1 MLFDSS
7 LRKELARSFAATL
20 VVVLTIVLT
29 ILLIRML
36 GQAAGGRVSPQD
48 VALLMGFTAVG
59 HLPTM
64 LNLALFV
71 AVVSTL
77 TRLYRDSEMA
87 VWMVSGVSLL
97 QVVRAMARFCIL
109 VVLATAVL
117 VLVVWPWTNRQIGE
131 LRERYEQRSDLS
143 RVAPGQFQTSA
154 NGRRVFFIDNQPQLA
169 ALGASAAAAGT
180 GASASG
186 MPPPQSQGVGR
197 NVFVLDN
204 SGERESVT
212 TAEGG
217 RLETDANGRRTLVLT
232 HGTRADLDLASGNK
246 TLSQFQEQSLL
257 VSERAAAR
265 LDEAP
270 PKVHDSLTLLRSD
283 AAPLKGE
290 LVWRVGLVLCG
301 VNLVILGAGL
311 AAGGPRRQAGS
322 WTMLLA
328 LLGFM
333 VYTNLINLSQ
343 AWVVAGRQGV
353 GAALLMVH
361 GTAAVIGLTLLWWRD
376 SGAARYALRRR

>member
-1 MLFDSS
+1 MLFDST
-7 LRKELARSFAATL
+7 LRKELVRSFAATL

-97 QVVRAMARFCIL
+97 QVVRAMARPCIL
-109 VVLATAVL
+109 VVASTAAL
-117 VLVVWPWTNRQIGE
+117 VLVVWPWTNRQIVE
-131 LRERYEQRSDLS
+131 LRDRYDQRSDLS
-143 RVAPGQFQTSA
+143 RVAPGQFQTSG
-154 NGRRVFFIDNQPQLA
+154 NGRRVFFIDNQSQPPGLA
-169 ALGASAAAAGT
+169 APGSAAAPASAA
-180 GASASG
+180 SA
-186 MPPPQSQGVGR
+186 QGVGR

-204 SGERESVT
+204 TGTRESIT
-212 TAEGG
+212 TAEAG
-217 RLETDANGRRTLVLT
+217 RLDTDAQGRRTLVLS
-232 HGTRADLDLASGNK
+232 HGTRADLDVVSGDK
-246 TLSQFQEQSLL
+246 TVSQFTEQSLL
-257 VSERAAAR
+257 VSERAAAK
-265 LDEAP
+265 LDDAP
-270 PKVHDSLTLLRSD
+270 PKVYDSLTLLRSEL
-283 AAPLKGE
+283 PGLRGE
-290 LVWRVGLVLCG
+290 LVWRIGLALCGINLVL
-301 VNLVILGAGL
+301 LGAGL

-322 WTMLLA
+322 WTLLLA

-343 AWVVAGRQGV
+343 AWVVAGRQSV
-353 GAALLMVH
+353 WSALLMVH
-361 GTAAVIGLTLLWWRD
+361 GSAALIGLALLWWRD
-376 SGAARYALRRR
+376 SGAARFALRRG

>member
-1 MLFDSS
+1 MLFDST
-7 LRKELARSFAATL
+7 LRKELGRTFAATL

-36 GQAAGGRVSPQD
+36 GQAAGGRVAPQD

-77 TRLYRDSEMA
+77 TRLYRDSELA

-97 QVVRAMARFCIL
+97 QVVWAMARFCIL
-109 VVLATAVL
+109 VVLFTAVL
-117 VLVVWPWTNRQIGE
+117 VLLVWPWTNRQIVE
-131 LRERYEQRSDLS
+131 LRDRYDQRSDLS

-169 ALGASAAAAGT
+169 AAKAASGADT
-180 GASASG
+180 GALTGAVSA
-186 MPPPQSQGVGR
+186 QGVGR

-204 SGERESVT
+204 AGTRESIT
-212 TAEGG
+212 TAESG
-217 RLETDANGRRTLVLT
+217 RLETDAQGRRTLVLT
-232 HGTRADLDLASGNK
+232 HGTRADLDLVSGNK
-246 TLSQFQEQSLL
+246 TVSQFSEQVLL

-265 LDEAP
+265 LDEVP
-270 PKVHDSLTLLRSD
+270 PKVYDSLTLLGSD
-283 AAPLKGE
+283 APALRGE
-290 LVWRVGLVLCG
+290 LVWRVGLALCG
-301 VNLVILGAGL
+301 VNLVVLGAGL

-322 WTMLLA
+322 WTLLLA

-343 AWVVAGRQGV
+343 AWVVAGRQSV
-353 GAALLMVH
+353 AAALFMVH
-361 GTAAVIGLTLLWWRD
+361 GSAALIGLSLLWWRD
-376 SGAARYALRRR
+376 SGAARFALRRA

>member
-48 VALLMGFTAVG
+48 VALLMGYTAIG

-87 VWMVSGVSLL
+87 VWMVSGVSLV
-97 QVVRAMARFCIL
+97 QVVAAMARFCAL
-109 VVLATAVL
+109 VVLCTATL
-117 VLVVWPWTNRQIGE
+117 VLLVWPWTNRQIVE

-169 ALGASAAAAGT
+169 ASSPDAAASA
-180 GASASG
+180 
-186 MPPPQSQGVGR
+186 QGVGR

-204 SGERESVT
+204 TGERESVT

-217 RLETDANGRRTLVLT
+217 RLETDADGRRMLVLA
-232 HGTRADLDLASGNK
+232 HGTRADLDLATGNK
-246 TLSQFQEQSLL
+246 TLSQFNEQRLI

-270 PKVHDSLTLLRSD
+270 PKVNDSLTLLRSN
-283 AAPLKGE
+283 APPLQGE
-290 LVWRVGLVLCG
+290 LVWRVGLALCG
-301 VNLVILGAGL
+301 INLVLLGAGL
-311 AAGGPRRQAGS
+311 AAGGPRRQGS
-322 WTMLLA
+322 WTLLVA

-333 VYTNLINLSQ
+333 IYTNLINLSQ
-343 AWVVAGRQGV
+343 AWVVAGRQSAGL
-353 GAALLMVH
+353 ALLMVH
-361 GTAAVIGLTLLWWRD
+361 GSAALIACTLLWWRNG
-376 SGAARYALRRR
+376 GAARFSLRRA

>member
-1 MLFDSS
+1 MLFDST
-7 LRKELARSFAATL
+7 LRKELVRSFAATL

-97 QVVRAMARFCIL
+97 QVVRAMARPCIL
-109 VVLATAVL
+109 VVASTAAL
-117 VLVVWPWTNRQIGE
+117 VLVVWPWTNRQIVE
-131 LRERYEQRSDLS
+131 LRDRYDQRSDLS
-143 RVAPGQFQTSA
+143 RVAPGQFQTSG
-154 NGRRVFFIDNQPQLA
+154 NGRRVFFIDNQSQPPGLA
-169 ALGASAAAAGT
+169 APGSAAAPASAA
-180 GASASG
+180 SA
-186 MPPPQSQGVGR
+186 QGVGR

-204 SGERESVT
+204 TGTRESIT
-212 TAEGG
+212 TAEAG
-217 RLETDANGRRTLVLT
+217 RLDTDAQGRRTLVLS
-232 HGTRADLDLASGNK
+232 HGTRADLDVVSGNK
-246 TLSQFQEQSLL
+246 TVSQFTEQSLL

-270 PKVHDSLTLLRSD
+270 PKVHDSLTLLHSELPGLR
-283 AAPLKGE
+283 GE
-290 LVWRVGLVLCG
+290 LVWRIGLALCGINLVL
-301 VNLVILGAGL
+301 LGAGL

-322 WTMLLA
+322 WTLLLA

-343 AWVVAGRQGV
+343 AWVVAGRQSV
-353 GAALLMVH
+353 WSALLMVH
-361 GTAAVIGLTLLWWRD
+361 GSAALIGLTLLWWRD
-376 SGAARYALRRR
+376 SGAARFALRRG

>member
-1 MLFDSS
+1 MLFDST

-97 QVVRAMARFCIL
+97 QVVWAMARLCIL
-109 VVLATAVL
+109 VVLFTAAL
-117 VLVVWPWTNRQIGE
+117 VLVVWPWTNRQIVE
-131 LRERYEQRSDLS
+131 LRDRYDQRSDLS

-169 ALGASAAAAGT
+169 ASSVTAPAASAAAA
-180 GASASG
+180 SA
-186 MPPPQSQGVGR
+186 QGVGR

-204 SGERESVT
+204 AGTRESIT
-212 TAEGG
+212 TAESG
-217 RLETDANGRRTLVLT
+217 RLDTDVQGRRTLVLS
-232 HGTRADLDLASGNK
+232 HGTRADLDLTSGNK
-246 TLSQFQEQSLL
+246 TVSQFSEQRLL

-265 LDEAP
+265 LDDAP
-270 PKVHDSLTLLRSD
+270 PKAYDSLTLLQSD
-283 AAPLKGE
+283 VPALRGE
-290 LVWRVGLVLCG
+290 LVWRVGLALCG
-301 VNLVILGAGL
+301 INLVVLGAGL

-322 WTMLLA
+322 WTLLVA

-333 VYTNLINLSQ
+333 VYTNLINLTQ
-343 AWVVAGRQGV
+343 AWVVAGRQSVAVALLSVHGS
-353 GAALLMVH
+353 AAL
-361 GTAAVIGLTLLWWRD
+361 IGLTLLWWRD
-376 SGAARYALRRR
+376 SGAARFALRRA